1 MVKTKIIEENEEQI
15 RVLLTDTDR
24 AFVNAIRR
32 TLMAETPKMAID
44 KVRFEMG
51 TVEQD
56 GEVWET
62 NGPLPDEMIA
72 QRLAMIPIPTVHNE
86 FYFQDE
92 CPECA
97 DLVAKDRGCP
107 LCTMIYTCK
116 EFGTEGGRTIT
127 AGDMSYLGEARLNIP
142 EKYRSIPLTKLSKG
156 QMIEFYATAI
166 MGRGNE
172 HAKWSP
178 VCGVAFAQRKI
189 GVLNNKTKAKI
200 LWNLKLSIKAKDFDS
215 DGRLEDLDKVDQL
228 TDELNHVGAGTEESR
243 DFKDAI
249 TLEDVPGEFILSF
262 ETDGSMTPR
271 VAFEKAI
278 SELSG
283 VFEDIKE
290 DIATVF

>member
-62 NGPLPDEMIA
+62 NGPLPEEMIA

-97 DLVAKDRGCP
+97 DLVARDRGCP

-142 EKYRSIPLTKLSKG
+142 EKSRSITLTKLSKG

-178 VCGVAFAQRKI
+178 VCGITFVQRKI

-278 SELSG
+278 SELFG

>member
-15 RVLLTDTDR
+15 RILLTDTDR

-51 TVEQD
+51 TIEQD

-97 DLVAKDRGCP
+97 DLVARDRGCP

-178 VCGVAFAQRKI
+178 VCGVAFKQRKI

>member
-97 DLVAKDRGCP
+97 DLVARDRGCP

-178 VCGVAFAQRKI
+178 VCGITFVQRKI

-278 SELSG
+278 SELFG

>member
-1 MVKTKIIEENEEQI
+1 MVKTKIIEENDEKI
-15 RVLLTDTDR
+15 RILLTDTDR

-51 TVEQD
+51 TIEQD

-72 QRLAMIPIPTVHNE
+72 QRLAMIPIPTVHDE

-116 EFGTEGGRTIT
+116 EFGTDGGRPIM

-142 EKYRSIPLTKLSKG
+142 EKYHSIVITKLSKG

-166 MGRGNE
+166 MGRGSE

-178 VCGVAFAQRKI
+178 VCGTTFTQRKV

-200 LWNLKLSIKAKDFDS
+200 LWKLDLSIKAKDFDG
-215 DGRLEDLDKVDQL
+215 DGRLEDLDKVEQL
-228 TDELNHVGAGTEESR
+228 ADDLNHVGPGTEESR

-249 TLEDVPGEFILSF
+249 LLEDVPGEFILSF

-271 VAFEKAI
+271 VAFERAI
-278 SELSG
+278 AELSG
-283 VFEDIKE
+283 RFGEIKE
-290 DIATVF
+290 DIGAVF

>member
-97 DLVAKDRGCP
+97 DLVARDRGCP
-107 LCTMIYTCK
+107 FCTMIYTCK

-178 VCGVAFAQRKI
+178 VCGVAFKQRKI

-271 VAFEKAI
+271 EAFEKAI

>member
-51 TVEQD
+51 TIEQD

-97 DLVAKDRGCP
+97 DLVARDRGCP

-178 VCGVAFAQRKI
+178 VCGVAFKQRKI

>member
-97 DLVAKDRGCP
+97 DLVARDRGCP

-200 LWNLKLSIKAKDFDS
+200 LWNLKLSIKAKDLDS

-271 VAFEKAI
+271 EAFEKAI
-278 SELSG
+278 SELSR

>member
-1 MVKTKIIEENEEQI
+1 MVKTKIIEETDEKI
-15 RVLLTDTDR
+15 RILLVDTDR
-24 AFVNAIRR
+24 SFVNAIRR
-32 TLMAETPKMAID
+32 TLIADTPKMAID

-72 QRLAMIPIPTVHNE
+72 QRLAMIPIPTVHDE
-86 FYFQDE
+86 FHFQDE

-97 DLVAKDRGCP
+97 DLVPKDRGCP

-116 EFGTEGGRTIT
+116 EFGSDGGRMIT

-142 EKYRSIPLTKLSKG
+142 EKYRSIPITKLSKG

-166 MGRGNE
+166 MGRGSE

-178 VCGVAFAQRKI
+178 VSGTTFTQRRVGVM
-189 GVLNNKTKAKI
+189 NNKTKSKI

-215 DGRLEDLDKVDQL
+215 NGRLEDLEKVELLED
-228 TDELNHVGAGTEESR
+228 DLNHVGPGTEESR
-243 DFKDAI
+243 EFKDAI

-283 VFEDIKE
+283 RFGDIEE
-290 DIATVF
+290 DIAAVF

>member
-1 MVKTKIIEENEEQI
+1 MTKTKIIEEKDEKI
-15 RVLLTDTDR
+15 RILLTDTDR
-24 AFVNAIRR
+24 SFVNAIRR

-51 TVEQD
+51 TIEQD

-72 QRLAMIPIPTVHNE
+72 QRLAMIPIPTVHDE

-97 DLVAKDRGCP
+97 ELVAKDRGCP

-116 EFGTEGGRTIT
+116 EFGTDGGRPIT

-142 EKYRSIPLTKLSKG
+142 EKYRSIVITKLSKG

-178 VCGVAFAQRKI
+178 VCGTTFTPRKV
-189 GVLNNKTKAKI
+189 GVMNNKTKAKI
-200 LWNLKLSIKAKDFDS
+200 LWKLGLSIKAKDFDGE
-215 DGRLEDLDKVDQL
+215 GRLEDLDKVDQL
-228 TDELNHVGAGTEESR
+228 VDDLNHVGPGTEESR

-249 TLEDVPGEFILSF
+249 ILEEVPGEFNLSF

-271 VAFEKAI
+271 VAFERAI
-278 SELSG
+278 AELSG
-283 VFEDIKE
+283 RFGEIKE
-290 DIATVF
+290 DIAAVF

>member
-15 RVLLTDTDR
+15 RILLTDTDR

-97 DLVAKDRGCP
+97 DLVARDRGCP

-127 AGDMSYLGEARLNIP
+127 AGLMSYLGEARLNIP

-178 VCGVAFAQRKI
+178 VCGVAFKQRKI

>member
-15 RVLLTDTDR
+15 RILLTDTDR

-51 TVEQD
+51 TIEQD

-97 DLVAKDRGCP
+97 DLVARDRGCP

-178 VCGVAFAQRKI
+178 VCGVAFKQRKI

-283 VFEDIKE
+283 VFDEIKE

>member
-15 RVLLTDTDR
+15 RILLTDTDR

-51 TVEQD
+51 TIEQD

-116 EFGTEGGRTIT
+116 EFGTEGGRMVT

-178 VCGVAFAQRKI
+178 VCGTTFTQRKI

-283 VFEDIKE
+283 IFEDIKE
-290 DIATVF
+290 DTATVF

>member
-15 RVLLTDTDR
+15 RILLTDTDR

-97 DLVAKDRGCP
+97 DLVARDRGCP

>member
-1 MVKTKIIEENEEQI
+1 MVKTKIIEESDEKI

-32 TLMAETPKMAID
+32 TLMSETPKMAID

-72 QRLAMIPIPTVHNE
+72 QRLAMIPIPTVHDE
-86 FYFQDE
+86 FHFQDK

-97 DLVAKDRGCP
+97 ELVEKDRGCP

-116 EFGTEGGRTIT
+116 EFGSDGGRIIT
-127 AGDMSYLGEARLNIP
+127 AGDMSYLGEDRLNIP
-142 EKYRSIPLTKLSKG
+142 EKYRSIPITKLSKG
-156 QMIEFYATAI
+156 QMVEFYATAI
-166 MGRGNE
+166 MGRGSE

-178 VCGVAFAQRKI
+178 VSGVTFTPRRV

-200 LWNLKLSIKAKDFDS
+200 LWGLKLTIKAKDFDG
-215 DGRLEDLDKVDQL
+215 DRLEDLDMVEQL
-228 TDELNHVGAGTEESR
+228 IDDLNHVGPGTEESR
-243 DFKDAI
+243 EFKDAI
-249 TLEDVPGEFILSF
+249 TLEEVPGEFILSF
-262 ETDGSMTPR
+262 ETDGSMTPK
-271 VAFEKAI
+271 VAFEQAI
-278 SELSG
+278 AQLSERFGELE
-283 VFEDIKE
+283 EDIV
-290 DIATVF
+290 AVF

>member
-15 RVLLTDTDR
+15 RILLTDTDR

-97 DLVAKDRGCP
+97 DLVARDRGCP

-178 VCGVAFAQRKI
+178 VCGVAFKQRKI

-228 TDELNHVGAGTEESR
+228 IDELNHVGAGTEESR

-283 VFEDIKE
+283 IFEDIKE
-290 DIATVF
+290 DTATVF

>member
-97 DLVAKDRGCP
+97 DLVARDRGCP

-127 AGDMSYLGEARLNIP
+127 AGDMSYLGEARLNIT

-178 VCGVAFAQRKI
+178 VCGTTFTQRKI

>member
-15 RVLLTDTDR
+15 RILLTDTDR

-97 DLVAKDRGCP
+97 DLVARDRGCP

-178 VCGVAFAQRKI
+178 VCGVAFKQRKI

-283 VFEDIKE
+283 IFEDIKE
-290 DIATVF
+290 DTATVF

>member
-15 RVLLTDTDR
+15 RILLTDTDR

-97 DLVAKDRGCP
+97 DLVARDRGCP

-228 TDELNHVGAGTEESR
+228 IDELNHVGAGTEESR

-283 VFEDIKE
+283 IFEDIKE
-290 DIATVF
+290 DTATVF

>member
-97 DLVAKDRGCP
+97 DLVARDRGCP

-142 EKYRSIPLTKLSKG
+142 EKYRSIPLTKLSNG
-156 QMIEFYATAI
+156 QMIECYATAI

-178 VCGVAFAQRKI
+178 VCGVAFKQRKI

-283 VFEDIKE
+283 IFEDIKE
-290 DIATVF
+290 DTATVF

>member
-1 MVKTKIIEENEEQI
+1 MVKTKIIEENAENFRI
-15 RVLLTDTDR
+15 LLTDTDR

-32 TLMAETPKMAID
+32 TLISETPKMAID

-51 TVEQD
+51 TIEQD

-62 NGPLPDEMIA
+62 NGPLPDEMVA
-72 QRLAMIPIPTVHNE
+72 QRLAMIPIPTVHDE
-86 FYFQDE
+86 FHFQDE

-97 DLVAKDRGCP
+97 DLVEKDRGCP

-116 EFGTEGGRTIT
+116 EFGTESGRMVT
-127 AGDMSYLGEARLNIP
+127 AGDMSYLGEERLNIP
-142 EKYRSIPLTKLSKG
+142 ENYRSIPITKLSKG

-166 MGRGNE
+166 MGRGSE

-178 VCGVAFAQRKI
+178 VCGTTFNQRKA

-200 LWNLKLSIKAKDFDS
+200 LWNLNLSIKAKDFDS
-215 DGRLEDLDKVDQL
+215 DGRLTDLEKVDQL
-228 TDELNHVGAGTEESR
+228 ADDLNHVGPGTEESR

-271 VAFEKAI
+271 VAFERAI
-278 SELSG
+278 AELSG
-283 VFEDIKE
+283 RFGEIEEDIV
-290 DIATVF
+290 AVF

>member
-15 RVLLTDTDR
+15 RILLTDTDR

-92 CPECA
+92 CLECA
-97 DLVAKDRGCP
+97 DLVARDRGCP

-178 VCGVAFAQRKI
+178 VCGVAFKQRKI

>member
-15 RVLLTDTDR
+15 RILLTDTDR

-51 TVEQD
+51 TIEQD

-97 DLVAKDRGCP
+97 DLVARDRGCP

-178 VCGVAFAQRKI
+178 VCGVAFKQRKI

-215 DGRLEDLDKVDQL
+215 DGRLEDLDKVDLL

-278 SELSG
+278 SELFG

>member
-15 RVLLTDTDR
+15 RILLTDTDR

-142 EKYRSIPLTKLSKG
+142 EKYHSIPLTKLSKG

-178 VCGVAFAQRKI
+178 VCGTTFTQRKI

-228 TDELNHVGAGTEESR
+228 IDELNHVGAGTEESR

-283 VFEDIKE
+283 VFDEIKE

>member
-97 DLVAKDRGCP
+97 DLVARDRGCP

-178 VCGVAFAQRKI
+178 VCGVAFKQRKI

-283 VFEDIKE
+283 IFEDIKE
-290 DIATVF
+290 DTATVF

>member
-15 RVLLTDTDR
+15 RILLTDTDR

-56 GEVWET
+56 GEIWET

-97 DLVAKDRGCP
+97 DLVARDRGCP

-127 AGDMSYLGEARLNIP
+127 AGDMSYLGEARLNIT

-178 VCGVAFAQRKI
+178 VCGTTFTQRKI

-228 TDELNHVGAGTEESR
+228 TDELNHVGPGTEESR

-283 VFEDIKE
+283 VFDEIKE

>member
-15 RVLLTDTDR
+15 RILLTDTDR

-97 DLVAKDRGCP
+97 DLVARDRGCP

-178 VCGVAFAQRKI
+178 VCGVAFKQRKI

-271 VAFEKAI
+271 EAFEKAI

>member
-15 RVLLTDTDR
+15 RILLTDTDR

-51 TVEQD
+51 TIAQD

-62 NGPLPDEMIA
+62 NGPLPDELIA

-97 DLVAKDRGCP
+97 DLVARDRGCP

-116 EFGTEGGRTIT
+116 EFGTEGGRMVT

-166 MGRGNE
+166 MGRGSE

-178 VCGVAFAQRKI
+178 VCGTTFTQRKI

-228 TDELNHVGAGTEESR
+228 TDELNHVGPGTEESR

-283 VFEDIKE
+283 VFDEIKE